1 MCSECTKIRKK
12 TLRIVFGIFCLAFIR
27 KKKRHNNKP
36 QTINTKIGL
45 GLY

>member
-12 TLRIVFGIFCLAFIR
+12 RYLLLHVLYE
-27 KKKRHNNKP
+27 KKKRHNNRS
-36 QTINTKIGL
+36 QTINTKIGI